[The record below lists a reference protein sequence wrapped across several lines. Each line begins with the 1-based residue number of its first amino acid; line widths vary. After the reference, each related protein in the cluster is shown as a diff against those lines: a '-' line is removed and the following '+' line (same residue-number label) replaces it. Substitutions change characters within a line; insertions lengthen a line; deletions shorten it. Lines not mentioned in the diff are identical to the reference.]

1 LKKIAEEEGYKKEEL
16 ISAKQVRVYIAEKS
30 KENNSAAAENG
41 MTLTPAII
49 DENTGI
55 EARSFD
61 ETINNMNRI
70 QDRIIWEGAEN
81 E

>member
-30 KENNSAAAENG
+30 KENDPAVEGNG
-41 MTLTPAII
+41 MTLTPAVI
-49 DENTGI
+49 DEEMGI

-61 ETINNMNRI
+61 SVIEKMNQI
-70 QDRIIWEGAEN
+70 QSKIVWREGDDD
-81 E
+81 